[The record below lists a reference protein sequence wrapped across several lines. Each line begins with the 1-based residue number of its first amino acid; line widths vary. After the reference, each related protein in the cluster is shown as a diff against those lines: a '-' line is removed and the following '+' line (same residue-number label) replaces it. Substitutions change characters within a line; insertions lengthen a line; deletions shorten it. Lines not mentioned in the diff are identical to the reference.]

1 MLTNNPGIMQ
11 FTKDTE
17 WLNDLLAYLPRF
29 EDPGVLG
36 TNRIEDRSMNSIFC
50 SSKTGTLSLLKPNF

>member
-1 MLTNNPGIMQ
+1 MLTGNPGIMQ

-36 TNRIEDRSMNSIFC
+36 TFLIIVYTPSY
-50 SSKTGTLSLLKPNF
+50 T